1 MVGESGGLS
10 VVRLGEHEG
19 EAELH
24 LSSSRV
30 RPHHCD
36 GETMST
42 RGISTDLTLRI
53 AKLVNAALDQRH
65 PSPDLVRE
73 LNNYLTVTQHPARL
87 VGEP

>member
-1 MVGESGGLS
+1 
-10 VVRLGEHEG
+10 
-19 EAELH
+19 
-24 LSSSRV
+24 
-30 RPHHCD
+30 
-36 GETMST
+36 MST